1 MTCEIYMVGLPIM
14 PIKASIFR
22 PSLVYECLSVLGE
35 CWDNGLSRVCC
46 MDGWHLHL
54 HIGDCINRPR
64 QSGETHNNNS
74 SHFLVNLQHIT
85 AQNSFHI
92 GRKCEQGEES
102 RIKSEP
108 SIGQNVWDLQTNL
121 REDLS
126 FTIMEKASSWCLQC
140 KCVSRCFQ
148 LGEGP
153 SRGLLHDWL

>member
-22 PSLVYECLSVLGE
+22 PSLVYECLSLLGE

-85 AQNSFHI
+85 SHRTVSTSGGN
-92 GRKCEQGEES
+92 
-102 RIKSEP
+102 
-108 SIGQNVWDLQTNL
+108 
-121 REDLS
+121 
-126 FTIMEKASSWCLQC
+126 
-140 KCVSRCFQ
+140 VSRRKNQESSLKPASAKMCVA
-148 LGEGP
+148 GGASNGP
-153 SRGLLHDWL
+153 SRKIEVLQSWRRPLHGVFNVNALVDVFN